1 MRISDWSSDVCS
13 SDLVPDAHERIE
25 LAPLDGGVRGDVLGA
40 RIGPWELG
48 HAPSVGSQRNGGG
61 PSILSAV
68 RTRRQG
74 SGAGEDPVAAGLG
87 AARGGLGVATGL
99 VAGPQQ
105 WVGLIGARHP
115 AAEQEQWTGGGR
127 GCDWTESR
135 GEEFY

>member
-74 SGAGEDPVAAGLG
+74 SGAGEDPVADGLG
-87 AARGGLGVATGL
+87 AAGRGLGVATGL
-99 VAGPQQ
+99 QAGHTPMVCIA
-105 WVGLIGARHP
+105 WTVHP
-115 AAEQEQWTGGGR
+115 PERAMGQA
-127 GCDWTESR
+127 
-135 GEEFY
+135 